1 MKVNSIFLLFF
12 FSLAVFFSFL
22 IFMLNQSEVLLDI
35 LFQDIVVRLGALTL
49 GAFLTGLLT
58 CIILESVYF
67 YQKDKN

>member
-1 MKVNSIFLLFF
+1 MKIKSILLLLI
-12 FSLAVFFSFL
+12 FSVVAFFSFL
-22 IFMLNQSEVLLDI
+22 IFRLNQSEVLLDV

-58 CIILESVYF
+58 CIILESIYF